1 MKKQDLEEQKVL
13 EAKIAEEKR
22 IQDENERIKEWE
34 RKFDIEQA
42 KKEEEFIKK
51 FGYSKNKNSEL
62 INDSTKIEEPEDEK
76 NS

>member
-1 MKKQDLEEQKVL
+1 MKDLEEQKVL
-13 EAKIAEEKR
+13 EAKISEEKR

-34 RKFDIEQA
+34 RKFDIEQT

-62 INDSTKIEEPEDEK
+62 INDSTKIEEPVDEK

>member
-1 MKKQDLEEQKVL
+1 MKDLEEQKVL
-13 EAKIAEEKR
+13 ETKIAEEKR

-34 RKFDIEQA
+34 RKFDIEQN

-51 FGYSKNKNSEL
+51 FGYSKNKDSEL
-62 INDSTKIEEPEDEK
+62 KNNSTKVEEPVDEK